1 MRIPDVSTRLGL
13 DPAKGLRPGSSR
25 ASSGNDELT
34 SPADESVHV
43 RVSAKS
49 RELSIAS
56 EGEIDAAKVA
66 RLKSS
71 IEAGTFRIDAREIA
85 QRIARSG

>member
-1 MRIPDVSTRLGL
+1 MRIPFVSPSPGL
-13 DPAKGLRPGSSR
+13 DPAKGPVR
-25 ASSGNDELT
+25 ANAKPAGAADDA
-34 SPADESVHV
+34 ADESVRV

-56 EGEIDAAKVA
+56 EGDIDAAKVS
-66 RLKSS
+66 RLKAS

-85 QRIARSG
+85 ERIARGG